1 MKKKYDKL
9 YVYIEYRT
17 FIVVFYNKENGVLNM
32 KRFFSQLKSFF
43 SKKPVIVVLV
53 VFALIA
59 LAIVIYSLFI
69 YDNDNDDAIVYEN
82 YTIASGH
89 VGKLEKYDPSYT
101 VDGYKGSTDEA
112 YYITGN
118 ITASEDKDFTVV
130 TFNLYDE
137 KNNFLGTAVG
147 GVKEVKK
154 GKTYSFRAIAL
165 VDDED
170 TLKIDH
176 YKIKSIELGN

>member
-43 SKKPVIVVLV
+43 SKKPVMVVLV
-53 VFALIA
+53 IFALFA
-59 LAIVIYSLFI
+59 LAVAIYSLFI
-69 YDNDNDDAIVYEN
+69 YDNDDKIVYEN

-130 TFNLYDE
+130 TFNLYD
-137 KNNFLGTAVG
+137 KQNKLLGTAVG
-147 GVKEVKK
+147 GLKEVKK

-176 YKIKSIELGN
+176 YKIKSIELEN

>member
-1 MKKKYDKL
+1 M
-9 YVYIEYRT
+9 
-17 FIVVFYNKENGVLNM
+17 
-32 KRFFSQLKSFF
+32 
-43 SKKPVIVVLV
+43 
-53 VFALIA
+53 
-59 LAIVIYSLFI
+59 
-69 YDNDNDDAIVYEN
+69 
-82 YTIASGH
+82 
-89 VGKLEKYDPSYT
+89 
-101 VDGYKGSTDEA
+101 
-112 YYITGN
+112 
-118 ITASEDKDFTVV
+118 

-147 GVKEVKK
+147 GLKEVKK